1 MSRRNLL
8 IQSLVLICKQNKGAS
23 VSILSI
29 MIYTGMF
36 SPKEVPFPGFRY
48 EKGGDFTRI
57 IMKIITIIITII
69 IIIIIVIIIIIIII
83 ILVSMYLAYQLAI
96 GDTFLSTGTNL

>member
-1 MSRRNLL
+1 
-8 IQSLVLICKQNKGAS
+8 
-23 VSILSI
+23 
-29 MIYTGMF
+29 MIYTGIF
-36 SPKEVPFPGFRY
+36 NPKEVPFPGFRY

-57 IMKIITIIITII
+57 IMKIIIIRIII
-69 IIIIIVIIIIIIII
+69 IIIIIVII

>member
-1 MSRRNLL
+1 
-8 IQSLVLICKQNKGAS
+8 
-23 VSILSI
+23 
-29 MIYTGMF
+29 MIYTGIF

-57 IMKIITIIITII
+57 IMKIIIIRRRIIII
-69 IIIIIVIIIIIIII
+69 IIIIIVII